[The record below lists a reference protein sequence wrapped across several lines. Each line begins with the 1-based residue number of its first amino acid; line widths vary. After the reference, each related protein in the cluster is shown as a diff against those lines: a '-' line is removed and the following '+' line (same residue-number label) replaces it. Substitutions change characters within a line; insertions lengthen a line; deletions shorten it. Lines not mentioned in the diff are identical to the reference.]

1 MVFTEQVDQCG
12 PNDATSFMHLLA
24 RDSIEGLPPGGGIS
38 AKWVSGS
45 MKKKLNEKKK
55 LKQRENGA

>member
-45 MKKKLNEKKK
+45 MKKKIEWK
-55 LKQRENGA
+55 EN